1 MIKIQGLVKK
11 YNDNIVLNNMNF
23 QIDNND
29 IFGIVGVSGV
39 GKSTL
44 LNILIGL
51 EKYDIGSIDIDGVK
65 LEWNLLNLPAELER
79 PEDPRGDTWSLTYM
93 I

>member
-1 MIKIQGLVKK
+1 MK
-11 YNDNIVLNNMNF
+11 F

-29 IFGIVGVSGV
+29 IFGIVGVRGV

-65 LEWNLLNLPAELER
+65 LE
-79 PEDPRGDTWSLTYM
+79 
-93 I
+93 